1 MARPSTQGKEKSM
14 FKLSTMT
21 TLAAA
26 VAITGCGATLPQLR
40 TRASVDLSCTPESL
54 QMQPLDGATEIVTG
68 CGKRALYVQLFNN
81 SRYPT
86 WLLNSNIEPAGVP
99 PSAQSAR

>member
-1 MARPSTQGKEKSM
+1 MLSLWGQGEIM
-14 FKLSTMT
+14 FKLSRMT
-21 TLAAA
+21 TLAVA

-40 TRASVDLSCTPESL
+40 TRASVDLSCTPESIQL
-54 QMQPLDGATEIVTG
+54 KPLDGATEIATG

-99 PSAQSAR
+99 LGARSAR